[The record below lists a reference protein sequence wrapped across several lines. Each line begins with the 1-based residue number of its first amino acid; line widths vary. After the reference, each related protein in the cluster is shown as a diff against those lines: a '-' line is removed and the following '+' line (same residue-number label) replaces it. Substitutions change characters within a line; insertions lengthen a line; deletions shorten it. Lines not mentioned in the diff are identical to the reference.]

1 MRIGLIHYRAGLM
14 DGVSLEMEKWR
25 AVLTGMGHSVEIV
38 AGNSCPG
45 VDITIPGIEYN
56 DVRNLA
62 LNERLY
68 EKGEIET
75 QALFEEIHER
85 SEELLRDFDRELS
98 RFDLLVPNNI
108 WSLGWSLPAGLALY
122 MYARDSGKP
131 FISHNHDFWWDR
143 PYYSSPHPGVVEIL
157 ERYFPPSLE
166 NVSHITINSISAGD
180 LLRRRKLRA
189 TVVPNVMDF
198 AQQSWTSW
206 EKNLQLRRLAGIA
219 ENDVVFLQATR
230 VTERKAIELAVE
242 LVARFNSL
250 SHVLKG
256 RSLYTGREFSGRAHL
271 VLTGLTEKRS
281 LGYREKI
288 DALASKLGVNVVD
301 LSYHC
306 CETQKEFFQSYSIAD
321 IVTYPS
327 ILEGWGNQLLEA
339 MFARKPVALFKYA
352 VFKSDIEDSGLSF
365 VDLGNSYILEGGL
378 VKIADEVFDRAIKN
392 LVDLLF
398 NRQKYLAA
406 TENNFSIG
414 SKKFGYGALEGILR
428 ELLSSCSSL

>member
-98 RFDLLVPNNI
+98 
-108 WSLGWSLPAGLALY
+108 